1 MYTPD
6 PTASAH
12 FYRDLPA
19 LPSLEAAL
27 DTAAQADVPDDWH
40 YVVAD
45 VVQSTQAIAAG
56 AYKQVNTVGV
66 ACIAALANMDRS
78 LQLPFVF
85 GGDGATFAV
94 PDSHIEPTLRALRGT
109 QQLAAQQFGLQLRA
123 GLVPVGELRAAGHGV
138 KVAKVQL
145 STHVG
150 QAVLA
155 GSGWAEAER
164 RVKAGWPDAGV
175 LHVQPD
181 DGPAEASFEG
191 FECRWQE
198 VPSFQGHKL
207 ALIVLARASDPA
219 QAQHA
224 YQRVLAQLR
233 AVLGDDLSA
242 HHPLRAERMR
252 LSFSPRQLMGEWMVR
267 TAGLRFTGKLAYAA
281 RLLLHNVAG
290 SYLFARRIDTASVAW
305 SHYRDDLVRQTD
317 FRKFDAALRMVLDVT
332 DAQYQALQAW
342 LDAQQAQG
350 ALVYGLHLSDHA
362 LVTCLVESH
371 ADKHLHFV
379 DGSDGGYALAARQLK
394 RHLLLIQPQAQNQR
408 P

>member
-1 MYTPD
+1 MPNLD
-6 PTASAH
+6 HSSSAH
-12 FYRDLPA
+12 FYRDLPT
-19 LPSLEAAL
+19 LPSLDVAL
-27 DTAAQADVPDDWH
+27 DTAVQTNVPDDWH
-40 YVVAD
+40 CVVAD

-66 ACIAALANMDRS
+66 ACIAALVNMDRR

-94 PDSHIEPTLRALRGT
+94 PASHIEPTLRALRGA

-123 GLVPVGELRAAGHGV
+123 GLVPVGELRAAGHVV

-145 STHVG
+145 SAHVG

-164 RVKAGWPDAGV
+164 RIKAGLPDGGV
-175 LHVQPD
+175 LYAQPD

-207 ALIVLARASDPA
+207 ALIVLARASDPV
-219 QAQHA
+219 QAQHT
-224 YQRVLAQLR
+224 YQRVLAHLR
-233 AVLGDDLSA
+233 EVLGDDLSA
-242 HHPLRAERMR
+242 HHPLRAERLR
-252 LSFSPRQLMGEWMVR
+252 LSFSPRELMGEWRVR
-267 TAGLRFTGKLAYAA
+267 TAGLPWLGKLAYAG
-281 RLLLHNVAG
+281 RLLLQNVVG
-290 SYLFARRIDTASVAW
+290 HYLFARRIDTATVAW
-305 SHYRDDLVRQTD
+305 SHYRDDLVHQTD

-332 DAQYQALQAW
+332 QAQHQTLQIW
-342 LDAQQAQG
+342 LNAQQAQG
-350 ALVYGLHLSDHA
+350 TLVYGLHLSDHA
-362 LVTCLVESH
+362 LITCLVESH

-394 RHLLLIQPQAQNQR
+394 QHLLQVQPQSQLQR

>member
-27 DTAAQADVPDDWH
+27 APRAQADVPDDW
-40 YVVAD
+40 YCVVAD

-66 ACIAALANMDRS
+66 ACIAALVNMDRR

-94 PDSHIEPTLRALRGT
+94 PASHIEPTLRALRGA

-123 GLVPVGELRAAGHGV
+123 GLVPVGELRAAGHVV

-145 STHVG
+145 SAHVG

-164 RVKAGWPDAGV
+164 RIKAGLPDGGV
-175 LHVQPD
+175 LYAQPD

-207 ALIVLARASDPA
+207 ALIVLARASDPV
-219 QAQHA
+219 QAQHT

-233 AVLGDDLSA
+233 TVLGDDINT
-242 HHPLRAERMR
+242 HHPLRAERLR
-252 LSFSPRQLMGEWMVR
+252 LSFSPRELMGEWRVR
-267 TAGLRFTGKLAYAA
+267 TAGLPWLGKLAYAG
-281 RLLLHNVAG
+281 RLLLQNVVG
-290 SYLFARRIDTASVAW
+290 HYLFARRIDTATVAW
-305 SHYRDDLVRQTD
+305 SHYRDDLVHQTD

-332 DAQYQALQAW
+332 QAQHQTLQIW
-342 LDAQQAQG
+342 LNAQQAQG
-350 ALVYGLHLSDHA
+350 TLVYGLHLSDHA
-362 LVTCLVESH
+362 LITCLVESH

-394 RHLLLIQPQAQNQR
+394 QHLLQVQPQSQLQR

>member
-1 MYTPD
+1 MHTSD

-12 FYRDLPA
+12 FYRDLPT
-19 LPSLEAAL
+19 LPSLDVAL
-27 DTAAQADVPDDWH
+27 DTAVQADVPDDWH
-40 YVVAD
+40 CVVAD

-66 ACIAALANMDRS
+66 ACIAALVNMDRR

-94 PDSHIEPTLRALRGT
+94 PASHIEPTLRALRGA

-123 GLVPVGELRAAGHGV
+123 GLVPVGELRAAGHVV

-145 STHVG
+145 SAHVG
-150 QAVLA
+150 QAVLV

-164 RVKAGWPDAGV
+164 RIKARLPDGGV
-175 LHVQPD
+175 LYAQPD

-191 FECRWQE
+191 FECRWQQ

-207 ALIVLARASDPA
+207 AFIVVARASDPV
-219 QAQHA
+219 QAQHT
-224 YQRVLAQLR
+224 YQRVLAHLR
-233 AVLGDDLSA
+233 EVLGDDLSA
-242 HHPLRAERMR
+242 HHPLRAERLR
-252 LSFSPRQLMGEWMVR
+252 LSFSPRELMGEWRVR
-267 TAGLRFTGKLAYAA
+267 TAGLPWLGKLAYAG
-281 RLLLHNVAG
+281 RLLLQNVVG
-290 SYLFARRIDTASVAW
+290 HYLFARRIDTATVAW
-305 SHYRDDLVRQTD
+305 SHYRDDLVHQTD

-332 DAQYQALQAW
+332 QAQHQTLQIW
-342 LDAQQAQG
+342 LNAQQAQG
-350 ALVYGLHLSDHA
+350 TLVYGLHLSDHA
-362 LVTCLVESH
+362 LITCLVESH

-394 RHLLLIQPQAQNQR
+394 QHLLQVQPQR